1 MFFQLLRAKKLAT
14 SDKATIVIERLTDGK
29 MRVTSGSWDG
39 VKVILRDQVPEVRNV
54 EGRPHVAR
62 KRLHHD
68 QETRR
73 SRRMAHGISSPTTA
87 RDRSRRSRVTR
98 HC

>member
-1 MFFQLLRAKKLAT
+1 
-14 SDKATIVIERLTDGK
+14 

-68 QETRR
+68 QENPQIAPYGPWDQFTHDC
-73 SRRMAHGISSPTTA
+73 A
-87 RDRSRRSRVTR
+87 
-98 HC
+98 